1 MNYRSLNSIAATNI
15 DSMRGATHESIE
27 QLSANTNIPLSTLKA
42 RLARRYSYTLDEIE
56 LLARHWGIDGAGLL
70 SPDFSAT
77 KALADREG
85 VRDEHDD
92 R

>member
-1 MNYRSLNSIAATNI
+1 MNYRSLNNIAATNI

-27 QLSANTNIPLSTLKA
+27 QLSADTNIPLSTLKA

-56 LLARHWGIDGAGLL
+56 LLARHWEIDGAELL

-77 KALADREG
+77 KALASKEG
-85 VRDEHDD
+85 EAK
-92 R
+92 